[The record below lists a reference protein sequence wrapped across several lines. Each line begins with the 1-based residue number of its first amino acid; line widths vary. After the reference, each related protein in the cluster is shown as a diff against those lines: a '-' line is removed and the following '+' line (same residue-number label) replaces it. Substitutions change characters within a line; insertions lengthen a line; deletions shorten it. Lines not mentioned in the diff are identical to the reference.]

1 MGSLKHQTGIQKNYR
16 TNKVDLMWGTI
27 GTVETVA
34 ARDADGHS
42 KGHQLNFNPSVLC
55 EDVGSGLPGLPKV

>member
-1 MGSLKHQTGIQKNYR
+1 
-16 TNKVDLMWGTI
+16 MWGTI

-55 EDVGSGLPGLPKV
+55 EDVGSGLPGLPKVQEKPDFEVTSPQFLKS